1 MPRVK
6 EGKKKEVQPVTRDYT
21 INLHKR
27 IHKIQFKKRAPRAIR
42 EIKKF
47 AQAEM
52 FTKVRLRCLI
62 QLFEMIFYNESLSN
76 MIILQDVRV
85 DPSLNRFVWSTGIR
99 NVPRKIRVRIS
110 RKKNEDEDAK
120 EKFYSLVQHVQVSSF
135 DGLKTENA

>member
-52 FTKVRLRCLI
+52 FTKVGFRRCLI
-62 QLFEMIFYNESLSN
+62 LMLEFEMIFILRTYLIWF
-76 MIILQDVRV
+76 IIGG
-85 DPSLNRFVWSTGIR
+85 P
-99 NVPRKIRVRIS
+99 
-110 RKKNEDEDAK
+110 
-120 EKFYSLVQHVQVSSF
+120 H
-135 DGLKTENA
+135 

>member
-52 FTKVRLRCLI
+52 FTKVGYRRCLI
-62 QLFEMIFYNESLSN
+62 LLLEFEMIFILRAYLIWF
-76 MIILQDVRV
+76 II
-85 DPSLNRFVWSTGIR
+85 GG
-99 NVPRKIRVRIS
+99 PR
-110 RKKNEDEDAK
+110 
-120 EKFYSLVQHVQVSSF
+120 
-135 DGLKTENA
+135 

>member
-76 MIILQDVRV
+76 MIIL
-85 DPSLNRFVWSTGIR
+85 
-99 NVPRKIRVRIS
+99 
-110 RKKNEDEDAK
+110 
-120 EKFYSLVQHVQVSSF
+120 
-135 DGLKTENA
+135 

>member
-52 FTKVRLRCLI
+52 FTKVGFHRCLI
-62 QLFEMIFYNESLSN
+62 LMLEFEMIFILRTYLIWF
-76 MIILQDVRV
+76 IIGG
-85 DPSLNRFVWSTGIR
+85 P
-99 NVPRKIRVRIS
+99 
-110 RKKNEDEDAK
+110 
-120 EKFYSLVQHVQVSSF
+120 H
-135 DGLKTENA
+135 

>member
-52 FTKVRLRCLI
+52 FTKVGHSCLI
-62 QLFEMIFYNESLSN
+62 PLFEMIFYIESLSN
-76 MIILQDVRV
+76 MFII
-85 DPSLNRFVWSTGIR
+85 GG
-99 NVPRKIRVRIS
+99 PR
-110 RKKNEDEDAK
+110 
-120 EKFYSLVQHVQVSSF
+120 
-135 DGLKTENA
+135 

>member
-6 EGKKKEVQPVTRDYT
+6 EGKKKEVQPATRDYT

-52 FTKVRLRCLI
+52 FTKVCRVCLCVLYRL
-62 QLFEMIFYNESLSN
+62 S
-76 MIILQDVRV
+76 
-85 DPSLNRFVWSTGIR
+85 
-99 NVPRKIRVRIS
+99 
-110 RKKNEDEDAK
+110 
-120 EKFYSLVQHVQVSSF
+120 
-135 DGLKTENA
+135 

>member
-52 FTKVRLRCLI
+52 FTKVGLSFPSTVCCVISLLRT
-62 QLFEMIFYNESLSN
+62 LSN
-76 MIILQDVRV
+76 MD
-85 DPSLNRFVWSTGIR
+85 
-99 NVPRKIRVRIS
+99 
-110 RKKNEDEDAK
+110 
-120 EKFYSLVQHVQVSSF
+120 
-135 DGLKTENA
+135 

>member
-6 EGKKKEVQPVTRDYT
+6 DGKKKEVQPVTRDYT

-52 FTKVRLRCLI
+52 FTKVRLRCCLSR
-62 QLFEMIFYNESLSN
+62 LFEMIFILRAYLIWF
-76 MIILQDVRV
+76 IIGR
-85 DPSLNRFVWSTGIR
+85 
-99 NVPRKIRVRIS
+99 PR
-110 RKKNEDEDAK
+110 
-120 EKFYSLVQHVQVSSF
+120 
-135 DGLKTENA
+135 

>member
-52 FTKVRLRCLI
+52 FTKVCVCQASVVCVISLLRT
-62 QLFEMIFYNESLSN
+62 LSN
-76 MIILQDVRV
+76 M
-85 DPSLNRFVWSTGIR
+85 
-99 NVPRKIRVRIS
+99 
-110 RKKNEDEDAK
+110 
-120 EKFYSLVQHVQVSSF
+120 Y
-135 DGLKTENA
+135 

>member
-52 FTKVRLRCLI
+52 FTKVGYRRCLI
-62 QLFEMIFYNESLSN
+62 LLLEFEMIFILRTYLIWF
-76 MIILQDVRV
+76 II
-85 DPSLNRFVWSTGIR
+85 GG
-99 NVPRKIRVRIS
+99 PR
-110 RKKNEDEDAK
+110 
-120 EKFYSLVQHVQVSSF
+120 
-135 DGLKTENA
+135 

>member
-52 FTKVRLRCLI
+52 FTKVCERDDCVCYISLLRT
-62 QLFEMIFYNESLSN
+62 LSN
-76 MIILQDVRV
+76 M
-85 DPSLNRFVWSTGIR
+85 
-99 NVPRKIRVRIS
+99 
-110 RKKNEDEDAK
+110 A
-120 EKFYSLVQHVQVSSF
+120 
-135 DGLKTENA
+135 

>member
-52 FTKVRLRCLI
+52 FTKVGYGCLI
-62 QLFEMIFYNESLSN
+62 RLFEMIFYIESLSN
-76 MIILQDVRV
+76 MFII
-85 DPSLNRFVWSTGIR
+85 GG
-99 NVPRKIRVRIS
+99 PR
-110 RKKNEDEDAK
+110 
-120 EKFYSLVQHVQVSSF
+120 
-135 DGLKTENA
+135 